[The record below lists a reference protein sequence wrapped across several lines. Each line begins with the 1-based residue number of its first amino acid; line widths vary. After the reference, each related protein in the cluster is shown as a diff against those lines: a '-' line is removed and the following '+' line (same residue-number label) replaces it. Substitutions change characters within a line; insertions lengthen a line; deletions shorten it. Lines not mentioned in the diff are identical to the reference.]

1 MNTTEWLSMHIG
13 NENIFAK
20 FSDPFLVFNLEF
32 STVLN

>member
-13 NENIFAK
+13 NKNIFVK
-20 FSDPFLVFNLEF
+20 FNGPFLVFNLEF